1 MYPWHYVEPPGGKK
15 WEGETAMDNKTAG
28 FIHLHLAVLLFG
40 LAGLFGKLLVQPAV
54 VIVLGRAFFAAASL
68 VLILTCTGKQL
79 VPSRPIDYLFLLL
92 LGMLLAAHWVAF
104 FRSIQVSTVAVGLFT
119 FSTFP
124 VFVVF
129 LEPLFLGEK
138 LQVRSVFIA
147 VVAFGGVTLMVT
159 PGGGDVAGRGAVWG
173 VFSGFTFA
181 FLSIMNRKFVQRYD
195 ALLLALYQNAA
206 AAIVLSPL
214 FFTLK
219 PHLNGRD
226 LTLLMLLGVVFTAIS
241 HSLFISGLKRV
252 RTRIASIIA
261 CLEPVYGVAFAM
273 LLLGEIPGIRVLAGG
288 VLILGMALQVTVRPD
303 RALVE

>member
-1 MYPWHYVEPPGGKK
+1 MER
-15 WEGETAMDNKTAG
+15 EGSTAVDNKTAG

-138 LQVRSVFIA
+138 LQVRSVIIA

-159 PGGGDVAGRGAVWG
+159 PGGGNVAGRGAVWG

-226 LTLLMLLGVVFTAIS
+226 LALLMLLGVVFTAIS

-252 RTRIASIIA
+252 RTRIASIMA
-261 CLEPVYGVAFAM
+261 CLEPVYGVMFAL
-273 LLLGEIPGIRVLAGG
+273 LLLGEVPGVRVVLGG
-288 VLILGMALQVTVRPD
+288 LVIVGMALYVTVRPD
-303 RALVE
+303 REVVK